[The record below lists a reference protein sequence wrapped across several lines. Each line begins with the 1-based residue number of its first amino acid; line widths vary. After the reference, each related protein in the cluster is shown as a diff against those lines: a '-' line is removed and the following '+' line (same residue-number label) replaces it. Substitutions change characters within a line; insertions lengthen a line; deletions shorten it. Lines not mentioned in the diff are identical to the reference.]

1 MAWTQLRD
9 ERFRTRPKAVTK
21 STMLE
26 ALPKHKVKPPVL
38 EALPEPLP
46 GPVSS
51 ASARLRAALQYEDA
65 EAAEVKNF
73 LTANGLHQYVEAFME
88 NGFDCMEVVQE
99 MEEKH
104 MQELG
109 MKPGHI
115 LKLRLR
121 LGSGRGSHDGRL
133 SVPEVNDP
141 AAGQQLALTASTE
154 TPSRGQRAL
163 TASSEA
169 PSAGTWQGRSLLDGE
184 LDEEV
189 EAAAFKEA
197 VAAWRGQEGQNG
209 PTPTSLSSPGQTAL
223 KKCCYQC
230 FRQYFETK
238 DAKPGPS
245 FCSEQCADLH
255 AESLRLK
262 EEQRQHRL
270 KEIQSNQT

>member
-73 LTANGLHQYVEAFME
+73 LSPGWQDDAE
-88 NGFDCMEVVQE
+88 
-99 MEEKH
+99 
-104 MQELG
+104 ELG

-223 KKCCYQC
+223 KKDVLNCGVGVAP
-230 FRQYFETK
+230 K
-238 DAKPGPS
+238 SSP
-245 FCSEQCADLH
+245 
-255 AESLRLK
+255 K
-262 EEQRQHRL
+262 EL
-270 KEIQSNQT
+270 